1 MASEETQ
8 EVLHS
13 REITNPAVESRQELR
28 SMIHHGITK
37 KLSSRRPPVPAKEV
51 SGVSKAGEAW
61 EDSLGLVVPQGFQRG
76 SEA

>member
-1 MASEETQ
+1 MGQMASEETQ

-28 SMIHHGITK
+28 SMIYHGITK

-61 EDSLGLVVPQGFQRG
+61 EDSLVVPPGRG